1 MSKAQLSPSDATDLS
16 KGSFSFPATFS
27 ALKVTTLDD
36 LPSDTPSRNNNNSN
50 ISKNNESLQGTIIR
64 DTINVT
70 VGRTDGKHALV
81 EFSINERKNA
91 HPITVT
97 ASTSEDNDTLIVGIQ
112 YVAPDSPSSSSGSKK
127 PSFFKNIKTLVGG
140 NKGKLKAQI
149 HILLPVD
156 IADFNMT
163 GHLGN
168 LTWDGPNVTSKFNVK
183 LEVGT
188 VAIKSSIRCIEANI
202 KTNVGSLKLEDLRVS
217 DKVRVKADVGEIQAN
232 LAGYKDANVESGV
245 GSMTLK
251 LSPMCGDPTVA
262 GLTELRSGVGAI
274 NASVYGFKGRYS
286 VTSGL
291 GFMNL
296 SGADKPSYNVGSSNN
311 DGWVGADKS
320 GEARFISTSGV
331 GKTRIAF
338 DKEVPMSEE
347 DAVIVDP
354 PAYPGTEADKKM

>member
-1 MSKAQLSPSDATDLS
+1 MSKAQLNPSDATDPS

-27 ALKVTTLDD
+27 GLKVTTLDD
-36 LPSDTPSRNNNNSN
+36 LPSDTPSSNNNSSS
-50 ISKNNESLQGTIIR
+50 SKNSDSSQGNLIR
-64 DTINVT
+64 DTVNVT

-91 HPITVT
+91 HQITVT
-97 ASTSEDNDTLIVGIQ
+97 ASTSEDNDTLNVDIQ
-112 YVAPDSPSSSSGSKK
+112 FVSPDSPSSSKK
-127 PSFFKNIKTLVGG
+127 PSFFESMMAFITG
-140 NKGKLKAQI
+140 NKGKLKVHIQ
-149 HILLPVD
+149 ILLPVD
-156 IADFNMT
+156 IAEFNMT

-168 LTWDGPNVTSKFNVK
+168 LTWDGPNVSSKFNVK

-188 VAIKSSIRCIEANI
+188 VAVKSPIRCIEANI

-262 GLTELRSGVGAI
+262 GLTELKSGVGAI

-311 DGWVGADKS
+311 EGWVGADKS

-338 DKEVPMSEE
+338 DKEVPLSEE
-347 DAVIVDP
+347 DAVIADP

>member
-1 MSKAQLSPSDATDLS
+1 MSKAQLSPSDAADLS

-36 LPSDTPSRNNNNSN
+36 LPSDTPSHNNNS
-50 ISKNNESLQGTIIR
+50 SSGRNNDSSQGTVIR

-112 YVAPDSPSSSSGSKK
+112 YVASDSPSSSSGSKK
-127 PSFFKNIKTLVGG
+127 PSFFNSIKTLVGG

-149 HILLPVD
+149 HILLPAD

-168 LTWDGPNVTSKFNVK
+168 LTWDGPNVKSKFNVK

-202 KTNVGSLKLEDLRVS
+202 KTNVGSLKLDDLCVS
-217 DKVRVKADVGEIQAN
+217 DSVRVKADVGEIQAN

-245 GSMTLK
+245 GSMNLR
-251 LSPMCGDPTVA
+251 LSPMCMDPAVS
-262 GLTELRSGVGAI
+262 GLTELKSGVGAI

-291 GFMNL
+291 GFLKL
-296 SGADKPSYNVGSSNN
+296 SGVDKPSKSVGSSNN
-311 DGWVGADKS
+311 DGWVGGEKA
-320 GEARFISTSGV
+320 GEARFICTAGV
-331 GKTRIAF
+331 GKTQIAF
-338 DKEVPMSEE
+338 DEEVPMTEE
-347 DAVIVDP
+347 DAVIADP
-354 PAYPGTEADKKM
+354 PAYSDFEANKKM